1 MAKLTQAE
9 VKAKADEYAGLQQK
23 IQKAEDAKARELAPF
38 EAEFEEKTAAI
49 VEKHDAKIVK
59 LANQAAAIEDEVLGW
74 LNGVGKPIALE
85 GELAVASVQLKTS
98 SRKIDP
104 ETFFKYVKDKSAA
117 FWDCVSIGIA
127 KAEKLV
133 GNDKIDQISSTESK
147 LVASLKLK

>member
-9 VKAKADEYAGLQQK
+9 VKAKADEYARLTEK
-23 IQKAEDAKARELAPF
+23 IGKAEDAKARELDPYR
-38 EAEFEEKTAAI
+38 AEYEEKTAAI
-49 VEKHDAKIVK
+49 VSKHDSKIQK
-59 LANQAAAIEDEVLGW
+59 LADQAAAIEDEVLGW

-104 ETFFKYVKDKSAA
+104 ETFFKFVKEKTAG

-127 KAEKLV
+127 KAEKLI
-133 GNDKIDQISSTESK
+133 GNDKIDKISSQDTK